1 MIDLQGKRIL
11 FFAPNSFG
19 YEYEIKKELERQGA
33 VVEFYDERPSNTSFV
48 KALIRLNKKRIRFYT
63 NRYFNAV
70 ISKYQPDYFD
80 FVFVLRGEAMSPIII
95 QNFRSFFPSAKLIL
109 YLWDSIKNN
118 NTLEIIPF
126 FDKVYTFD
134 GVDSHTYLNLNF
146 RPLFFLP
153 EYREIAKIPF
163 PLIDNIVFVGTVH
176 SDRYFFIKKIEV
188 YLKKYN
194 FSTDFYFFFQ
204 SKLLYL
210 KKRFTDRSFKGLS
223 LKDFSFVPLGKT
235 DLIQKVSNSSVV
247 LDIQHPNQNGLTM
260 RCIETLGAKRK
271 LITTNTEISK
281 YDFYNKSNIFIISRD
296 YFSTNKDL
304 EELSQ
309 FIKIPYQE
317 VDSVVYEHYSIESWV
332 DEVFL

>member
-11 FFAPNSFG
+11 FFAPKSFG

-33 VVEFYDERPSNTSFV
+33 AVEFYDERPSNTSFV
-48 KALIRLNKKRIRFYT
+48 KALIRLEKKKIRFYT
-63 NRYFNAV
+63 NRYFNA
-70 ISKYQPDYFD
+70 IINKYQPDFFNY
-80 FVFVLRGEAMSPIII
+80 VFVLRGEAMSPTII
-95 QNFRSFFPSAKLIL
+95 QNFRNCFPCATLIL

-118 NTLEIIPF
+118 NTLEIISF
-126 FDKVYTFD
+126 FNKVYTFD
-134 GVDSHTYLNLNF
+134 SVDSRIYSDLKF

-153 EYREIAKIPF
+153 EYREIARNPR
-163 PLIDNIVFVGTVH
+163 PLADNVMFVGTVH

-188 YLKKYN
+188 YLNKYN

-204 SKLLYL
+204 SKLLFF
-210 KKRFTDRSFKGLS
+210 KKWLTDKSFRGLS
-223 LKDFSFVPLGKT
+223 LKDFRFIPLRKN
-235 DLIQKVSNSSVV
+235 DLLQKVANSSII

-281 YDFYNKSNIFIISRD
+281 YDFYNENNIFVIGRD
-296 YFSTNKDL
+296 YFSTKINV

-309 FIKIPYQE
+309 FIKIPYQDVE
-317 VDSVVYEHYSIESWV
+317 SGVYERYSIEAWV
-332 DEVFL
+332 DEIFA